1 MIARLPFTIGD
12 RTDNSAIEFRKLK
25 IPILIPKLQMILNCA
40 VAKTLG
46 KT

>member
-1 MIARLPFTIGD
+1 MIARPHFTIGD
-12 RTDNSAIEFRKLK
+12 SDDNCAIEFRKLK

-46 KT
+46 QT